1 MRKVEVSN
9 ELTVTIDGIP
19 YSWDKETALQIAE
32 GIAKSFGLRLEKDLP
47 AVWPPSYA
55 VPQTGLPGHVV
66 IPTKVT
72 YGTGMMNCGDPLGDA
87 YVDSDGNRT
96 YMNPAGGQADQVCA
110 AENKK
115 YKEQS

>member
-19 YSWDKETALQIAE
+19 YSWDKDTALQIAE

-47 AVWPPSYA
+47 ALWPPAYA

-72 YGTGMMNCGDPLGDA
+72 YGTSM
-87 YVDSDGNRT
+87 VSDNVNYGE
-96 YMNPAGGQADQVCA
+96 GGQADQVCA

-115 YKEQS
+115 YKERS